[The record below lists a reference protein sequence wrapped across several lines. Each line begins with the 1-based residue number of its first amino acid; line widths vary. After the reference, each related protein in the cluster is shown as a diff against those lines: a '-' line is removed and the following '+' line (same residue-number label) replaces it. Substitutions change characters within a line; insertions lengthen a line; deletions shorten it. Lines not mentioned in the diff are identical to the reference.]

1 MQFDYCLNPLTLLL
15 FKFFSVVP
23 IFPSPHQSGGNKE
36 EKFSEKVKTFQLKK
50 NPAKTILIFK
60 LAHSYTRPETDIQ
73 S

>member
-36 EKFSEKVKTFQLKK
+36 EMFSEKVF
-50 NPAKTILIFK
+50 
-60 LAHSYTRPETDIQ
+60 
-73 S
+73 